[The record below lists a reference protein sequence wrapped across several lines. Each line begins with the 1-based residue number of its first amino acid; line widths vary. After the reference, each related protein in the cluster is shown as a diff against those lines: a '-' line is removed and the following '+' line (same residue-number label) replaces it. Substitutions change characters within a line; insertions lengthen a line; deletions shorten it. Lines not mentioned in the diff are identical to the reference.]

1 MEISHIIEPER
12 QGLWIAAGF
21 IVALLA
27 LVVGA
32 VAIYRINV
40 VMVATQTEVL
50 FLSNKIEE
58 LKSGQGTQGAATP
71 QQAAPAAAPTP
82 APAAP
87 TK

>member
-1 MEISHIIEPER
+1 MEITHIIEPER

-27 LVVGA
+27 LVVSA

-40 VMVATQTEVL
+40 VMLGTQTEVL
-50 FLSNKIEE
+50 FLNKKIEQ
-58 LKSGQGTQGAATP
+58 LKSDQAKQGAVVP
-71 QQAAPAAAPTP
+71 QQSAP

-87 TK
+87 AK

>member
-12 QGLWIAAGF
+12 QGLWIAVGF

-27 LVVGA
+27 LVVSA

-40 VMVATQTEVL
+40 VTIGTQTEVL
-50 FLSNKIEE
+50 FLNKKIEQ
-58 LKSGQGTQGAATP
+58 LKSDQAKQSPAMP
-71 QQAAPAAAPTP
+71 QQAAPAA
-82 APAAP
+82 P